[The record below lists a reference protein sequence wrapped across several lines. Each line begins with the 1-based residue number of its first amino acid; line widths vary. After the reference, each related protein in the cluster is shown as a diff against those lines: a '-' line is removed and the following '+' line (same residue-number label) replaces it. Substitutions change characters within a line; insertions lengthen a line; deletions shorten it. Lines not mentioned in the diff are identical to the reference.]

1 MFIAPDN
8 ERYIGSCINF
18 NNRLIEHKDQF
29 INRRKPT
36 SLHLYK
42 FNFSEYNW
50 SPVYLTLNYYK
61 LFVYKHPHYIL
72 SKGEVDIL
80 MAITQLLPRILE
92 QSLLDTYIF
101 NLNGKN
107 KLVKFSY
114 SNRDPYTL
122 NTPILTNN
130 MPKSVNILINGK
142 VVRIV
147 NSIQNLL
154 PVLGIKSRS
163 TIFKYMNHV
172 KGVFSPTYN
181 QIVNIRYPH
190 VINLLNHEIIHKKK
204 DNYIELKIPNLPI
217 TSLTTNLV
225 YLFNSDL
232 SLVNTYRS
240 IKEAVISLNPNY
252 KELGINL
259 RGREI
264 TISRAKNKQKLVFN
278 EKGSFYFA
286 ENPNSNRWS
295 SYTVGKYPF
304 LLKDIVKNTEISFK
318 SIGEAQKY
326 FKSIYGEKPDVRT
339 IKSHYYK
346 GTLYKKRYYIIPL

>member
-163 TIFKYMNHV
+163 TIFKYMN
-172 KGVFSPTYN
+172 PC
-181 QIVNIRYPH
+181 
-190 VINLLNHEIIHKKK
+190 
-204 DNYIELKIPNLPI
+204 
-217 TSLTTNLV
+217 
-225 YLFNSDL
+225 
-232 SLVNTYRS
+232 
-240 IKEAVISLNPNY
+240 
-252 KELGINL
+252 
-259 RGREI
+259 
-264 TISRAKNKQKLVFN
+264 
-278 EKGSFYFA
+278 
-286 ENPNSNRWS
+286 
-295 SYTVGKYPF
+295 
-304 LLKDIVKNTEISFK
+304 
-318 SIGEAQKY
+318 
-326 FKSIYGEKPDVRT
+326 
-339 IKSHYYK
+339 
-346 GTLYKKRYYIIPL
+346 